1 MNKFLIMI
9 IVPEIEMNFETYIPN
24 NKRVGTIKKYIYQSI
39 IELSEGNLKKNEY
52 EMKLID
58 RNTGKEY
65 PNNVYIKDTNM
76 KNGSKVILL

>member
-1 MNKFLIMI
+1 MI

-65 PNNVYIKDTNM
+65 PNNVYIKDTNI

>member
-65 PNNVYIKDTNM
+65 PNNVYIKDTNI